1 MKRSPAKFVFSACI
15 AALALLFA
23 PIMTTSA
30 LAAGKTQL
38 HWYGQ
43 AAWKITTPSGGVIL
57 IDPWLTVPTNPDKNS
72 IAELKRV
79 DYILITHGHRDHVGD
94 AVEIA
99 KKTGAKL
106 LAPYSL
112 ATNMVSSIGFP
123 KDQAMTGGNVGG
135 TIDLPKA
142 GAKVLIVNAIHGSE
156 LTAPQ
161 LPAPAPGQPA
171 ALASGN
177 PVGYVIEMK
186 GGPTIYHTGDT
197 AAYEDMKLIPTF
209 HHIDV
214 MLACIGGYFTM
225 DPNGAALATQMVKPT
240 HVIPMHF
247 GTFGLLA
254 GTPEQLKAALA
265 KRKLAGRLIV
275 MKPGEDRSF

>member
-1 MKRSPAKFVFSACI
+1 MLRTIWRALGALLIAGVLASPAAW
-15 AALALLFA
+15 AAKGQ
-23 PIMTTSA
+23 T
-30 LAAGKTQL
+30 KL

-43 AAWKITTPSGGVIL
+43 AAWKIETPSGGVIL

-72 IAELKRV
+72 IAELGKV

-94 AVEIA
+94 ALEIA
-99 KKTGAKL
+99 KKTGAKV
-106 LAPYSL
+106 LAPYGL
-112 ATNMVSSIGFP
+112 AMNMVSVLGFP
-123 KDQAMTGGNVGG
+123 QDQMMTGGNVGG
-135 TIDLPKA
+135 TIDLPNT
-142 GAKVLIVNAIHGSE
+142 GAKVTIVNAIHGSE

-161 LPAPAPGQPA
+161 LPPPGPGQPA

-177 PVGYVIEMK
+177 PVGYVIQIE

-197 AAYEDMKLIPTF
+197 AAYEDMKLIPMF

-225 DPNGAALATQMVKPT
+225 DPAGAALAVDWVKPT

-247 GTFGLLA
+247 GTFPLLA
-254 GTPEQLKAALA
+254 GTPEQFKAALA
-265 KRKLAGRLIV
+265 KYKLDKKLIV

>member
-1 MKRSPAKFVFSACI
+1 MLRTI
-15 AALALLFA
+15 LRAAGALLLA
-23 PIMTTSA
+23 ATMASPA
-30 LAAGKTQL
+30 LAAGKTTL

-57 IDPWLTVPTNPDKNS
+57 VDPWLTVPTNPDKNS
-72 IAELKRV
+72 IKELGRV

-106 LAPYSL
+106 LAPYAL
-112 ATNMVSSIGFP
+112 AMNMVSSIGFP
-123 KDQAMTGGNVGG
+123 KDQVMIGGNVGG

-142 GAKVLIVNAIHGSE
+142 GAKVMIVNAIHGSE

-161 LPAPAPGQPA
+161 YKAGPGQPA
-171 ALASGN
+171 ALTSGN
-177 PVGYVIEMK
+177 PVGYVIMVK
-186 GGPTIYHTGDT
+186 DGPTIYHTGDT
-197 AAYEDMKLIPTF
+197 AVTEDMKLIPMF
-209 HHIDV
+209 HHIDM

-225 DPNGAALATQMVKPT
+225 DPQGAALAVQFVKPD

-254 GTPEQLKAALA
+254 GTPAEFRAALK
-265 KRKLAGRLIV
+265 KRGIDKKLMV
-275 MKPGEDRSF
+275 MKPGDSRSF